1 MERINSNTVDFYHPD
16 YYCNGEEYEGVNYP
30 DAYLGERIINLNGCD
45 GMKDRKYGISTR
57 RCELAGWSEPK
68 YYCTSSI
75 SNLETTIQKSADVTI
90 DDEKYEFAYNTHQG
104 PLINTTFVY
113 NNIHQRGGDEALLD
127 YYNNII
133 TTSNT
138 TDLIYEPERYCKIN
152 YGAGHDLYIK
162 NSDNRVYALKNSND
176 KYMYVTCTQGDDNS
190 TTLNI
195 VHQSSSNM
203 FAGPCQYSDSWTYSA
218 PIFKRTCYSGT
229 QYGYCKDGS
238 IESINDIDCEKE
250 WKMIILIIVIA
261 IVIVIV
267 IIIVIVVVVKKR
279 KAKNSANGGSN

>member
-1 MERINSNTVDFYHPD
+1 MERINSNNVDIYHPD
-16 YYCNGEEYEGVNYP
+16 YYCGGEEYEGVNYP
-30 DAYLGERIINLNGCD
+30 DAYLGERIINLNGCE
-45 GMKDRKYGISTR
+45 GRKEGEYGISTR

-75 SNLETTIQKSADVTI
+75 SNLETTIQKSAADTK

-113 NNIHQRGGDEALLD
+113 NRIHQRGGEEALLN

-152 YGAGHDLYIK
+152 YGAGHDLYI
-162 NSDNRVYALKNSND
+162 NNHSDRVYALINSNG
-176 KYMYVTCTQGDDNS
+176 KYMYVTCTQGNDNS

-195 VHQSSSNM
+195 VHESPSNM
-203 FAGPCQYSDSWTYSA
+203 FTDPCARSGGWTYSA
-218 PIFKRTCYSGT
+218 PIFKRTCNSGT

-238 IESINDIDCEKE
+238 IESINDIDCGKE
-250 WKMIILIIVIA
+250 WKMIILIIIIA

-267 IIIVIVVVVKKR
+267 IIVIRIKKR
-279 KAKNSANGGSN
+279 KNNGNTINNESE